1 MTHRMVHIIIN
12 GITFPFNLYTMNV
25 CDIYSNLCFSSANYI
40 LYNYHSMPMGHEQ
53 FYVLSRCN
61 QFSAL
66 LLVQLHTVLTKS
78 PLGDR
83 YGFYFY
89 LGKEEKPHLGGNTI
103 TADQWQTIFIKM
115 DQNTR

>member
-1 MTHRMVHIIIN
+1 MFCH
-12 GITFPFNLYTMNV
+12 L
-25 CDIYSNLCFSSANYI
+25 SFSCLVTETGTPTS
-40 LYNYHSMPMGHEQ
+40 P
-53 FYVLSRCN
+53 V
-61 QFSAL
+61 L
-66 LLVQLHTVLTKS
+66 LLHEVIYRQSLVNMFNKIHHHTVLTKS